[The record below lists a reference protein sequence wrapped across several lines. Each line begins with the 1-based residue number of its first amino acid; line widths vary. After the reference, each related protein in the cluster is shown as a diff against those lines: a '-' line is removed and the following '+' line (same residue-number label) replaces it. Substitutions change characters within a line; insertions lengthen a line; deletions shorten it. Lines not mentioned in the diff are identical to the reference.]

1 MGLARSEIKPVAHH
15 NPSIR
20 GKNCRPA
27 TKDPRGG
34 HRLQLALKLK
44 LGHQAYTPSVF
55 SGKVSNKVNQDL
67 IARYSGKLSINRDL
81 TRALVSFQASKATP
95 FYRWLKY
102 REAFSSEFVEYVF
115 DFIAPS
121 GRKKLRI
128 LDPFAGSGT
137 TLSIAA
143 KREWNATGIEL
154 LPVGAAALRAR
165 YLSDLVDISR
175 FETELDRLRVFAFRS
190 EKGDPKFP
198 HIRITQMAF
207 PSRTEAEMSAFLRFL
222 PSIEDNTIRELFRFS
237 CLSILEDI
245 SYTRKDGQYLRWDH
259 RSGRTL
265 KSTFSKGPVV
275 DFPLA
280 LISKLELM
288 LGDLRNRNGG
298 TYSKNVRVF
307 EDSCLNVLPTLP
319 DDSVDLVLTSPPYC
333 NRYDYTRTYAL
344 ELAFLGL
351 TDDGVKTIRQRL
363 LSCTVENRSK
373 LEELRNMYASFNLK
387 SRFEAATR
395 AFEGQRALTEI
406 LDFLNLAKKK
416 DELNNS
422 NIPSL
427 VSNYF
432 FEMNLVIKELARTL
446 VPGGRIVMV
455 NDNVQYQGR
464 EIPVDLILSDFAE
477 KSGLIVDSIWVLPR
491 GKGNSSQQMG
501 VFGRTEIRK
510 CVYIWSKP
518 SQSS

>member
-1 MGLARSEIKPVAHH
+1 M
-15 NPSIR
+15 
-20 GKNCRPA
+20 
-27 TKDPRGG
+27 
-34 HRLQLALKLK
+34 QLALKMK
-44 LGHQAYTPSVF
+44 LGQQAYTPPELSDI
-55 SGKVSNKVNQDL
+55 VSHKISQEL
-67 IARYSGKLSINRDL
+67 IARYSGKLSVNRDL

-115 DFIAPS
+115 DFVAPPH
-121 GRKKLRI
+121 KAKLQI

-143 KREWNATGIEL
+143 KRGWYATGIEL

-165 YLSDLVDISR
+165 YLSDLVNISH
-175 FETELDRLRVFAFRS
+175 FETGLDQLRAFAFRS
-190 EKGDPKFP
+190 EKSDPKFP

-222 PSIEDNTIRELFRFS
+222 SGVEDNYVRELFRFS

-265 KSTFSKGPVV
+265 KSAFNKGEVV
-275 DFPLA
+275 DFPFA

-288 LGDLRNRNGG
+288 LNDLRNRNGG
-298 TYSKNVRVF
+298 SYSKNVRVF

-319 DDSVDLVLTSPPYC
+319 DDSIDLVLTSPPYC

-351 TDDGVKTIRQRL
+351 TDDGVKTIRQKL

-373 LEELRNMYASFNLK
+373 LEELRNLYASVNLK
-387 SRFEAATR
+387 PRFEAALR
-395 AFEGQRALTEI
+395 AFEDQKALTEI
-406 LDFLNLAKKK
+406 LEFLNLAKEN

-422 NIPSL
+422 NIPNL

-432 FEMNLVIKELARTL
+432 FEMNLVIKEFARVL
-446 VPGGRIVMV
+446 IPGGRIVMV

-464 EIPVDLILSDFAE
+464 EIPVDLILSNFAE
-477 KSGLIVDSIWVLPR
+477 ASGLTVENIWVLPR

-501 VFGRTEIRK
+501 AFGRTEIRK

-518 SQSS
+518 ALNMGRGQRR

>member
-1 MGLARSEIKPVAHH
+1 M
-15 NPSIR
+15 
-20 GKNCRPA
+20 
-27 TKDPRGG
+27 
-34 HRLQLALKLK
+34 QLALKLTLDHK
-44 LGHQAYTPSVF
+44 TYAPHVSP
-55 SGKVSNKVNQDL
+55 GKVIDKVSQDL
-67 IARYSGKLSINRDL
+67 LSKYLGRLSVNSDL

-115 DFIAPS
+115 DSLAPAS
-121 GRKKLRI
+121 TSMKIRV

-143 KREWNATGIEL
+143 KRGWHATGIEL

-165 YLSDLVDISR
+165 YLSDLVNISH
-175 FETELDRLRVFAFRS
+175 FERNLDLLRAFSFRS
-190 EKGDPKFP
+190 GKGCSGFP
-198 HIRITQMAF
+198 HIRITEMAF
-207 PSRTEAEMSAFLRFL
+207 PSKTEAEMSAFLGFL
-222 PSIEDNTIRELFRFS
+222 SGIQDDAVRELFRFS
-237 CLSILEDI
+237 CLSILEDV
-245 SYTRKDGQYLRWDH
+245 SYTRKDGQYLRWDY

-265 KSTFSKGPVV
+265 KSEFSKGDVA
-275 DFPLA
+275 DFRFA

-288 LGDLRNRNGG
+288 LDDLRNRNGG

-307 EDSCLNVLPTLP
+307 EDSCLNVLPTLA
-319 DDSVDLVLTSPPYC
+319 DKSIDLVLTSPPYC

-373 LEELRNMYASFNLK
+373 VEELRELYKSVNLK
-387 SRFEAATR
+387 SRFEAAVTVFR
-395 AFEGQRALTEI
+395 GQKTLTGI
-406 LDFLNLAKKK
+406 LQFLNLAKEQNK
-416 DELNNS
+416 LNNS
-422 NIPSL
+422 NIPNL

-477 KSGLIVDSIWVLPR
+477 QSGLMVDSIWVLPR

-501 VFGRTEIRK
+501 AFGRTEIRK

-518 SQSS
+518 AAA